1 MNDARFP
8 REQCGGEDWQRR
20 IFRAADLDRS
30 RKRMAAVNENF
41 IHTSQTGNVSHL
53 NNRFSK
59 KCRGNFFP
67 PEQKKATRSD
77 RFRSPMPAFLPV
89 EGAMV
94 PVQSVRELIHHSG
107 SCGKR
112 RPPSRAKRHGKEGP
126 GFGRSQTED

>member
-53 NNRFSK
+53 NNRVSK

-67 PEQKKATRSD
+67 PEQKKAARSD
-77 RFRSPMPAFLPV
+77 RFRSPMPAFLPCH
-89 EGAMV
+89 GARW
-94 PVQSVRELIHHSG
+94 PALSRVQSSKWVRREAAPAEILPLSI
-107 SCGKR
+107 
-112 RPPSRAKRHGKEGP
+112 
-126 GFGRSQTED
+126 GR